1 MAERTS
7 PCNVLCVDLIKYMT
21 QLGTPGNA
29 AYGYIAFDEA
39 SMAGLTEASTTLGT
53 ESTKSGVARAN
64 GTLSREQTTIANDT
78 FQTTKQFTLGEAAT
92 LYGGACFNASSSGL
106 MAAFHEWAASLA
118 LVTGDKITQTIKVQ
132 AKKD

>member
-7 PCNVLCVDLIKYMT
+7 PCNVLYLDLVKYMT

-29 AYGYIAFDEA
+29 AFGYIAFDEA

-53 ESTKSGVARAN
+53 ESTKSGFARAN

-78 FQTTKQFTLGEAAT
+78 FQTTKQFTAGEAAT
-92 LYGGACFNASSSGL
+92 LYGAACLNAAAAGL
-106 MAAFHEWAASLA
+106 MAIFHEWAASIA
-118 LVTGDKITQTIKVQ
+118 FASGDKVTQTLKCQ